1 MRWFSFT
8 VICLPVGLLFHE
20 CMDYWARNFDA
31 IPTTSGLKQ
40 DHHQAKGTATFGD
53 IMKVLQK
60 YCSSFHKLTVKY
72 CCKYF
77 AGDPLDFG
85 KVNWQVPPHT
95 SLPLLTNQ
103 LALQNQKHNTQTTRE
118 SYISTNLCLCF
129 GSNENGDDGYLT
141 IPNHKLNAPQVRVG
155 LQMIGNRFNGG

>member
-1 MRWFSFT
+1 M
-8 VICLPVGLLFHE
+8 I
-20 CMDYWARNFDA
+20 N
-31 IPTTSGLKQ
+31 
-40 DHHQAKGTATFGD
+40 
-53 IMKVLQK
+53 VLRK

-77 AGDPLDFG
+77 ARDPLDFG
-85 KVNWQVPPHT
+85 KVNWQVLPPTHT

-103 LALQNQKHNTQTTRE
+103 LALQNQKHNTQTDIHINT
-118 SYISTNLCLCF
+118 SLSF
-129 GSNENGDDGYLT
+129 GSNENGADGYLT

>member
-1 MRWFSFT
+1 M
-8 VICLPVGLLFHE
+8 I
-20 CMDYWARNFDA
+20 N
-31 IPTTSGLKQ
+31 
-40 DHHQAKGTATFGD
+40 
-53 IMKVLQK
+53 VLRK

-95 SLPLLTNQ
+95 HLSATIDESACSAEPKTQHTNNQTDIYINTSL
-103 LALQNQKHNTQTTRE
+103 
-118 SYISTNLCLCF
+118 YF
-129 GSNENGDDGYLT
+129 GSNENGEDGYRT